1 MEVALKGEEELESKE
16 HLPTKRAT
24 RYRAARRETVVYSIQ
39 RLAKPAG
46 TDAVWVANEY
56 ARWLPSFM
64 NPLIRVEVNEKQD
77 MRFLGSDYQPPLGAK
92 LFPGALN
99 PRPRSLLYHGQPSR
113 RSDTGRSRGYA
124 GRLEFRETPDGR
136 SVMAA
141 IYDFKPKLP
150 WAIYRLS
157 QAPVLG
163 DDGFWTALGSGRC

>member
-1 MEVALKGEEELESKE
+1 MIWLSKTRAFESCSSGEPLSFVESMEVALKGEEELESKE

-77 MRFLGSDYQPPLGAK
+77 MRFLGLDYQPP
-92 LFPGALN
+92 
-99 PRPRSLLYHGQPSR
+99 SWS
-113 RSDTGRSRGYA
+113 
-124 GRLEFRETPDGR
+124 
-136 SVMAA
+136 
-141 IYDFKPKLP
+141 
-150 WAIYRLS
+150 
-157 QAPVLG
+157 
-163 DDGFWTALGSGRC
+163 

>member
-1 MEVALKGEEELESKE
+1 MTYQAMIEETGRIMGKARYTVRVPVFSAKLSSLWVQLVTKTPRALVAPLIESLRHDMVVKDESFRKLLKREPLSFVESMEVALKGEEELESKE

-77 MRFLGSDYQPPLGAK
+77 MRFFGIGLPTPL
-92 LFPGALN
+92 LELSYPGA
-99 PRPRSLLYHGQPSR
+99 
-113 RSDTGRSRGYA
+113 T
-124 GRLEFRETPDGR
+124 
-136 SVMAA
+136 
-141 IYDFKPKLP
+141 
-150 WAIYRLS
+150 
-157 QAPVLG
+157 
-163 DDGFWTALGSGRC
+163 